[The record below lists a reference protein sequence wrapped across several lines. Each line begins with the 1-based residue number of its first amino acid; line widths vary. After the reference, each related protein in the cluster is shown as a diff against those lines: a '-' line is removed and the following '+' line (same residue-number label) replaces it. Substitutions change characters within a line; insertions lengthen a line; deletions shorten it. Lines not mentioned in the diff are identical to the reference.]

1 MKNFLSK
8 SPLEDLQKIQFDIQL
23 VLTEQRA
30 QRVDLARVIQLVR
43 VMIQKSDSE
52 TGPNSYNEYPEEEH
66 VVDTSSSTTT
76 GSKG

>member
-43 VMIQKSDSE
+43 VMIQKSEPEPIPDK
-52 TGPNSYNEYPEEEH
+52 YVEYPEEEH
-66 VVDTSSSTTT
+66 VVDTSNSTTT
-76 GSKG
+76 RSER